1 MSMSYL
7 LIKRMVS
14 EMKKTFYAQGW
25 ILLCIAFILF
35 IIVTWTDVQTGNFL
49 SKGNLLMLVILLG
62 GGLQLFTWRNDER
75 AKKDEMGKHIV
86 YRSSLLSY
94 RILVVAL
101 FALWLI
107 DRHLYNR
114 TNEFGNEML
123 FTGFCI
129 SLIILPA
136 YQFILSKRYR

>member
-1 MSMSYL
+1 MN
-7 LIKRMVS
+7 
-14 EMKKTFYAQGW
+14 MKKTFFVQGW
-25 ILLCIAFILF
+25 MFLCIAVILF
-35 IIVTWTDVQTGNFL
+35 LILTWSDLQTGDFL

-62 GGLQLFTWRNDER
+62 GGFQLFTWRNDER
-75 AKKDEMGKHIV
+75 AKKDEMGKQIS

-94 RILVVAL
+94 RMLTIVL

-107 DRHLYNR
+107 DRQLYNR

-129 SLIILPA
+129 SLVILPVF
-136 YQFILSKRYR
+136 QFILSKRYR

>member
-1 MSMSYL
+1 
-7 LIKRMVS
+7 MVS
-14 EMKKTFYAQGW
+14 EMKKSFYVQGW
-25 ILLCIAFILF
+25 ILLCIAVILF

-75 AKKDEMGKHIV
+75 AKKDEMGKHIA

-107 DRHLYNR
+107 DRYLYNR